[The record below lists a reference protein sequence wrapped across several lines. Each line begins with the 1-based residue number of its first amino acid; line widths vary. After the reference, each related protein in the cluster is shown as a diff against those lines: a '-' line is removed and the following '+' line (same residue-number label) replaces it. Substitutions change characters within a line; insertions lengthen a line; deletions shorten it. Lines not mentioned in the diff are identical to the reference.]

1 MKTAESARREQDE
14 AVTAREPE
22 ACEPAPTPAE
32 NVLHLQR
39 SVGNAAVC
47 RRLGGASGAP
57 TAARRCA
64 VPAADQALG
73 RMLARAASGRA
84 GVKERDP
91 AAEAAETEPD
101 PEESSALET
110 EESEEL
116 EIDETAETETQGEA
130 RPGPA
135 GTTATLARKGPKTKA
150 PPTPK
155 IEPLTKFKA
164 PSGGRKR
171 TDVGVGEDVTFTS
184 NVKGSWAVTGGT
196 AAAPV
201 TNGKKFKWRAANR
214 AASITVTLTAGT
226 QTATAT
232 MNVIEPTA
240 ITANKLSELSYKKG
254 DQGAGMKLRFV
265 YQPLNVSFGNMEV
278 KEVSGPATSI
288 TGYYLTRPASS
299 LWHDSGDSFTRI
311 GKNNKDTAVDTA
323 SNDGDPKP
331 WSDGTFEWLIP
342 NHFKTIDESGNGKQ
356 FTTVT
361 QAFKLFANGTITVS
375 KAGQT
380 VTRSP

>member
-1 MKTAESARREQDE
+1 VKPAELARRELQETVD
-14 AVTAREPE
+14 ARERE
-22 ACEPAPTPAE
+22 APGPAPTPAE
-32 NVLHLQR
+32 AVLQLQR
-39 SVGNAAVC
+39 SAGNAAVS
-47 RRLGGASGAP
+47 RQLGGVSGAR
-57 TAARRCA
+57 TAGRGRA
-64 VPAADQALG
+64 VPADDQALG
-73 RMLARAASGRA
+73 RMLARTAGRRA

-101 PEESSALET
+101 PEESSELEGEESDELET
-110 EESEEL
+110 GES
-116 EIDETAETETQGEA
+116 AETGTQGEA
-130 RPGPA
+130 GPA
-135 GTTATLARKGPKTKA
+135 PAGSKATVARKNGKTKA
-150 PPTPK
+150 PPIPK
-155 IEPLTKFKA
+155 IVPQTKFKA

-226 QTATAT
+226 QTATTT
-232 MNVIEPTA
+232 MNVIEPSA
-240 ITANKLSELSYKKG
+240 ITANKLSEMSYKKG
-254 DQGAGMKLRFV
+254 EQGAGMKLRFV

-278 KEVSGPATSI
+278 KEVSGPATSL
-288 TGYYLTRPASS
+288 TGYYLTQPASS

-311 GKNNKDTAVDTA
+311 GKNNKDTAIDTA
-323 SNDGDPKP
+323 ANPGDPMP